1 VEKSFDFGMMP
12 AVPPPLVEAIGGE
25 IDVHSLEDLEE
36 LVDFSLELTLEE
48 LWWY

>member
-1 VEKSFDFGMMP
+1 MEKSFDFGMMP
-12 AVPPPLVEAIGGE
+12 AVTVPPPLVEAIGGE
-25 IDVHSLEDLEE
+25 IDVLEDLEK

>member
-12 AVPPPLVEAIGGE
+12 VIPPPLVEALE
-25 IDVHSLEDLEE
+25 EMDVHTLEDLEE